1 MQLAWRY
8 QQPPSLIGPALL
20 VVTCAWIT
28 FVRNLWKD
36 SSGLAF
42 EDGDPTGYF
51 WVHLTLAV
59 TSFLLGTTIGWL
71 GLRGVRAGRRTG
83 GASADADAEADAKAG
98 AGGDVREAAAGA
110 GR

>member
-1 MQLAWRY
+1 MHLSRRASWFLLAFGGW
-8 QQPPSLIGPALL
+8 SWFI
-20 VVTCAWIT
+20 WIT

-71 GLRGVRAGRRTG
+71 GLRGVRAGRRAG
-83 GASADADAEADAKAG
+83 GASAGAEADA
-98 AGGDVREAAAGA
+98 GGGVREAAAGA

>member
-1 MQLAWRY
+1 MHLSRRASWFLLAFGGW
-8 QQPPSLIGPALL
+8 SWFI
-20 VVTCAWIT
+20 WIT

-83 GASADADAEADAKAG
+83 GASADADAAADAKAD

>member
-1 MQLAWRY
+1 MHLSRRASWFLLAFGGW
-8 QQPPSLIGPALL
+8 SWFI
-20 VVTCAWIT
+20 WIT

-59 TSFLLGTTIGWL
+59 TSFALGTTIGWL
-71 GLRGVRAGRRTG
+71 GLRGVRAARRADGAPADGGRADDGGG
-83 GASADADAEADAKAG
+83 GAAG

>member
-1 MQLAWRY
+1 MHLSRRASWFLLAFGGW
-8 QQPPSLIGPALL
+8 SWFI
-20 VVTCAWIT
+20 WIT

-71 GLRGVRAGRRTG
+71 GLRGVRAGRRAG
-83 GASADADAEADAKAG
+83 GASADAEADA
-98 AGGDVREAAAGA
+98 GGGVREAAAGA

>member
-1 MQLAWRY
+1 MHLSRRASWFLLAFGGW
-8 QQPPSLIGPALL
+8 SWFI
-20 VVTCAWIT
+20 WIT

-71 GLRGVRAGRRTG
+71 GLRGVRAGRRAG
-83 GASADADAEADAKAG
+83 GASADAESD
-98 AGGDVREAAAGA
+98 AGGGVREAAAGA